1 MPCIMSL
8 LGLKSESVMNSN
20 CTTFHNSIKSKK
32 SHLIALKQWQNWKG
46 KQLQKDANLF
56 ANWFLM
62 YEEGMI
68 AASPFRTLFLRLQ
81 KKTFPMFDS
90 SHFLYLFFTASALK
104 MVKGLGKI
112 CMKSSTGN
120 GTWILPLYYTFD
132 ARLLFIAS
140 RENMRRLSFFTF
152 CLSLKIIL

>member
-90 SHFLYLFFTASALK
+90 SHFLYLFLLHRLWKWSRAWEKFAWNPAQE
-104 MVKGLGKI
+104 MGLEFFRCTTHLTQGYYSSRLAKI
-112 CMKSSTGN
+112 WEDCHSS
-120 GTWILPLYYTFD
+120 
-132 ARLLFIAS
+132 LFV
-140 RENMRRLSFFTF
+140 
-152 CLSLKIIL
+152 